1 MEWRAGCTR
10 PGDPGAGDNAQP
22 EKITLRGLLNKLE
35 DKDKEYPPLE
45 NATATLTAFKDRLAR
60 LTLENERLEGVY
72 EIKLDTDASYDQVP
86 EIEAIARNVN
96 RTPARERLVE
106 VVMKGKRIESVSPH
120 WPFGNM
126 YGHPEPIN
134 LRLLATEL
142 QMVYAIVRA
151 QPKFK
156 CIDPMS
162 IALVFAPFRTRC
174 RIFWTLLR
182 YQRSGGINSLRMAI
196 M

>member
-96 RTPARERLVE
+96 RTP
-106 VVMKGKRIESVSPH
+106 
-120 WPFGNM
+120 
-126 YGHPEPIN
+126 
-134 LRLLATEL
+134 
-142 QMVYAIVRA
+142 
-151 QPKFK
+151 
-156 CIDPMS
+156 C
-162 IALVFAPFRTRC
+162 
-174 RIFWTLLR
+174 
-182 YQRSGGINSLRMAI
+182 
-196 M
+196 